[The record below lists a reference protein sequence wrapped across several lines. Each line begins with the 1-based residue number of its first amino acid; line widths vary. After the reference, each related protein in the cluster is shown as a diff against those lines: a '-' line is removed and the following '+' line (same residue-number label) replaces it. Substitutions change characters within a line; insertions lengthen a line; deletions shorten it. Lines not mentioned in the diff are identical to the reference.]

1 MPNEPWSVYSV
12 VHRLPENSMPL
23 DDREQRILEEIER
36 QFYQEDP
43 KLAET
48 VRDATLASVSRG
60 RLKWALLGMVVGFAL
75 LLAFFTSITFVA
87 LIGFAVMVMCA
98 AWMVAILR
106 TRSGV
111 GAASPESMVGRL
123 RRRWRSR

>member
-1 MPNEPWSVYSV
+1 
-12 VHRLPENSMPL
+12 MPL

-48 VRDATLASVSRG
+48 VRDATLASMAG
-60 RLKWALLGMVVGFAL
+60 HNAKWASLGFVVGVAIMLGFFTRMTLVALLGFA
-75 LLAFFTSITFVA
+75 A
-87 LIGFAVMVMCA
+87 MVMSL

-106 TRSGV
+106 RRSGV
-111 GAASPESMVGRL
+111 GAAAPGSVVDRL
-123 RRRWRSR
+123 RRRWRDR